1 MTNFRFPAF
10 KTLLAGF
17 LLEGVMDLINWL
29 LMIAAAIVLMLIV
42 GIVWRW
48 YLMTKRF
55 EAEQLRLQ
63 AYFDD
68 QVRRGARATEHRIK
82 L

>member
-1 MTNFRFPAF
+1 MTQFRFPAF

-29 LMIAAAIVLMLIV
+29 LMIAAAVVLMLII

-48 YLMTKRF
+48 YRMIKAF
-55 EAEQLRLQ
+55 EIEQARLH

-68 QVRRGARATEHRIK
+68 QVRRGARTTEHRIK

>member
-1 MTNFRFPAF
+1 
-10 KTLLAGF
+10 
-17 LLEGVMDLINWL
+17 MDLINWL
-29 LMIAAAIVLMLIV
+29 LMIAAAIVLMLSI

-48 YLMTKRF
+48 YRMIKAF
-55 EAEQLRLQ
+55 EIEQLRLQ

-68 QVRRGARATEHRIK
+68 QVRRGARVTDHRIK